1 MSLRFIY
8 YSACTWTMDG
18 KITTIYT
25 LIVATPSALVALFT
39 TSSSEA
45 LVQPNHVV
53 LSNKTTTSNTTTT
66 ATSNDKSGTI
76 ESVQLIITLK
86 MLLSKINQQMK

>member
-1 MSLRFIY
+1 
-8 YSACTWTMDG
+8 MDS

-25 LIVATPSALVALFT
+25 LIVATPSTLVALFT

-45 LVQPNHVV
+45 LAQANRIV
-53 LSNKTTTSNTTTT
+53 LSNKAITSNTKTTT

-86 MLLSKINQQMK
+86 ILLSKINQQMK

>member
-1 MSLRFIY
+1 
-8 YSACTWTMDG
+8 MDS

-25 LIVATPSALVALFT
+25 LIVATPSTLVALFT

-45 LVQPNHVV
+45 LAQTNRVV

-66 ATSNDKSGTI
+66 ATSNDKSGTV
-76 ESVQLIITLK
+76 ENVQLIITLK
-86 MLLSKINQQMK
+86 ILLSKINQQMK